1 MKVFNSRAGVV
12 VGAVVV
18 SMAIA
23 GAALAT
29 PPSGIL
35 SGRVVARGSFSDPVD
50 VTFKVKDGREEVT
63 RVKGAGETVVQE
75 IVIAPGGQ
83 TGWHSHHGPAV
94 VLVTSG
100 SLTIYSSEDP
110 GCVGRTY
117 VAGQAFVDPGQ
128 GHTHIAFNHD
138 GSENTVLWVTY
149 FDVPAGAPFRLD
161 ASDPGLCS
169 F

>member
-1 MKVFNSRAGVV
+1 MKRFSSRAGVV
-12 VGAVVV
+12 VSALAV
-18 SMAIA
+18 SIAMAGTA
-23 GAALAT
+23 VAT

-35 SGRVVARGSFSDPVD
+35 SGRVVARGSFADPVD
-50 VTFKVKDGREEVT
+50 VKFKVKDGREEVT
-63 RVKGAGETVVQE
+63 QVKRAGETVMQE
-75 IVIAPGGQ
+75 IVVAPGGQ

-110 GCVGRTY
+110 SCGGRTY

-138 GSENTVLWVTY
+138 ASENTVLWVTY

-161 ASDPGLCS
+161 AADPGLCS